1 MEKQIGAF
9 DAIGDDGQG
18 YRINIYHRQD
28 PGQDYV
34 GAVPPHVAS
43 ITLRTMIG
51 QLLNRTAEG
60 VYLIRETGVVLRSD
74 AANAP

>member
-1 MEKQIGAF
+1 MEKHIGEF
-9 DAIGDDGQG
+9 DAVGDDGQG

-34 GAVPPHVAS
+34 GAAPPRMAS

-51 QLLNRTAEG
+51 QLLDRTAEG
-60 VYLIRETGVVLRSD
+60 VYLIRETGVELRSD